1 MKKKK
6 YFDYSSIRKLERK
19 RQGRKTKSEK
29 EKKRKEDPLLQEEG

>member
-6 YFDYSSIRKLERK
+6 YFDYSSIRKLK